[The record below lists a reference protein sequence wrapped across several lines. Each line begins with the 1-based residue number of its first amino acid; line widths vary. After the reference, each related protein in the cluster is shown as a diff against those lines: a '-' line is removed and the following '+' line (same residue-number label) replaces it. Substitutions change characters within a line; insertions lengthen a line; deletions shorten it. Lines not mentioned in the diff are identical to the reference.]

1 MKKVRIMRIELQ
13 IVMSQRKLLVSFGSV
28 FIGSVGKLCP
38 ALCDPLDYSLPG
50 SSVHGIFQARILEWV
65 AISFFRGSSQPRIKP
80 ISPAASALAGRFFA
94 TEPLGKTIIQKT
106 STMLNVTLN

>member
-38 ALCDPLDYSLPG
+38 NLCDPLDYSLPG

-65 AISFFRGSSQPRIKP
+65 AISFFRESSQPRIKP
-80 ISPAASALAGRFFA
+80 ISPAASALEADSLPLSHLGR
-94 TEPLGKTIIQKT
+94 Q
-106 STMLNVTLN
+106 